1 MQDEQFQLH
10 AEIEDRHWWFL
21 GRRKI
26 LCDLTAALPSAGNER
41 LIVDVGCGT
50 GANAAALEGLGR
62 VVGVDPSA
70 AAIAHA
76 QQRFG
81 QVEFRQGFAPQAV
94 ADLLPTTDVLLLADV
109 IEHVSDDFEFLSRL
123 LQPLPP
129 GAHVLLTTPADPR
142 LWSTH
147 DESFGHY
154 RRYERDR
161 LQAVWAGLPVRER
174 LLSGCNV
181 RLAPIVRCVRWLAQ
195 QRGQSAGAAG
205 TDFSVPRT
213 WLNRGLQTIFGGE
226 SGRLVRCLAEQSRPY
241 PSGVSWVAVLE
252 RLPGQVQ
259 VRTRPVAVPADVHV
273 PRCAA

>member
-1 MQDEQFQLH
+1 MQDAQFHLH
-10 AEIEDRHWWFL
+10 AEIEDRHWWFQ

-26 LCDLTAALPSAGNER
+26 LCDLTAALPVARGER

-50 GANAAALEGLGR
+50 GANAAALASLGR

-70 AAIAHA
+70 PAIAHA
-76 QQRFG
+76 QERFA
-81 QVEFRQGFAPQAV
+81 QAEFRQGFAPLAV
-94 ADLLPTTDVLLLADV
+94 ADLLPRTDVLLLADV

-123 LQPLPP
+123 LEPLPP

-142 LWSTH
+142 LWSPH

-161 LQAVWAGLPVRER
+161 LRAVWAGLPVRER

-181 RLAPIVRCVRWLAQ
+181 RLAPIVRGVRWLAQ
-195 QRGQSAGAAG
+195 RRGQSAGAAG
-205 TDFSVPRT
+205 TDFSMPRP
-213 WLNRGLQTIFGGE
+213 WLNRSLQAIFAGE
-226 SGRLVRCLAEQSRPY
+226 SRRLVRCLERRARPY
-241 PSGVSWVAVLE
+241 QSGVSWVAVLE
-252 RLPGQVQ
+252 RLPGPVQ
-259 VRTRPVAVPADVHV
+259 VRTRPAAVPADEHV